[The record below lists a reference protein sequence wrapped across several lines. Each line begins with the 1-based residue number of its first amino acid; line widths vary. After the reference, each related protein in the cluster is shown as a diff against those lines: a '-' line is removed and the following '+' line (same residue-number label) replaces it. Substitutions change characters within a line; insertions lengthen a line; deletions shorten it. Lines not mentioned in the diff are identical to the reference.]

1 VIPRLLRGS
10 LWDVR
15 LYLVAGGRIQFM
27 ENLTNFSLNIG
38 KNTTIQYHFMETD
51 PSVRAGKEKKSEN

>member
-1 VIPRLLRGS
+1 MLRGS
-10 LWDVR
+10 LWGVG

-38 KNTTIQYHFMETD
+38 KNTTIQYHSMETD
-51 PSVRAGKEKKSEN
+51 PSVRAGEEKKSGN